1 MTFAVLSLGFFS
13 CLEET
18 ENRSRFLFFQDD
30 GLCWEQRE
38 KVYVWKEV
46 MVAGAPLWFILCINA
61 SVNNSWDFSLLDLT
75 FFFPQ
80 ADGERYIPKMR
91 EKHDEGVS
99 EEDTYTWKRALRFSG
114 RELHR
119 IMQTDRSR

>member
-1 MTFAVLSLGFFS
+1 
-13 CLEET
+13 
-18 ENRSRFLFFQDD
+18 
-30 GLCWEQRE
+30 
-38 KVYVWKEV
+38 